1 MDAEPTSGRSGR
13 LAVATA
19 LVAGVAMV
27 GAGLGGL
34 VGVDRK
40 LQAATP
46 AREMRNVSDH
56 PLRHRPC
63 PAPHGQHRRAAGA
76 QADRL

>member
-1 MDAEPTSGRSGR
+1 M
-13 LAVATA
+13 ATA
-19 LVAGVAMV
+19 LAAGVAMV

-46 AREMRNVSDH
+46 AHQTHNVSDH
-56 PLRHRPC
+56 PRGHRPC
-63 PAPHGQHRRAAGA
+63 PGRHGQRGRPAGT